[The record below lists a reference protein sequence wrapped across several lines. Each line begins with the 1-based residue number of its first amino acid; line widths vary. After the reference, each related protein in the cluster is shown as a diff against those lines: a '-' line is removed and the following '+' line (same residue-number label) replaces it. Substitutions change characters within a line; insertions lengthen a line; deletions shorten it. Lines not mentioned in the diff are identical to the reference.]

1 MKKNLLSVLILAL
14 LIVNIVLTAIMMIS
28 VTSTNKKTAAVIGDI
43 ATILNLE
50 LEKGSESGEGDE
62 AEISI
67 KDTTVYNIEDKMTI
81 PLRVGEDG
89 KQHYA
94 IVSVS
99 LAMNNK
105 HDDYKT
111 YGETIKEQESLIK
124 GEINE
129 AFSSYSMEDLQVD
142 PDVVREDILKRVQK
156 LFDSDFI
163 YKVTFRDMTKQ

>member
-14 LIVNIVLTAIMMIS
+14 LIVNLVMTSIMMIS

-50 LEKGSESGEGDE
+50 LESGKEENDKPE
-62 AEISI
+62 VSI
-67 KDTTVYNIEDKMTI
+67 KDTAVYNIEDKMTI
-81 PLRVGEDG
+81 PLKVGEDG

-94 IVSVS
+94 LVSVS
-99 LAMNNK
+99 LAMNTK
-105 HDDYKT
+105 DKDYKT
-111 YGETIKEQESLIK
+111 YGATIADQESLIR

-129 AFSSYSMEDLQVD
+129 AFSDYTMEDLQID
-142 PDVVREDILKRVQK
+142 SDVVREDILKRVQK
-156 LFDSDFI
+156 LFDSQFI